1 MSRETETAPYEGG
14 AATVLAND
22 PAYTEPRVLLG
33 FDGEGVT
40 KVTVDGEAVFTR
52 GAA

>member
-22 PAYTEPRVLLG
+22 PAYTEQ
-33 FDGEGVT
+33 EEQT
-40 KVTVDGEAVFTR
+40 K
-52 GAA
+52 